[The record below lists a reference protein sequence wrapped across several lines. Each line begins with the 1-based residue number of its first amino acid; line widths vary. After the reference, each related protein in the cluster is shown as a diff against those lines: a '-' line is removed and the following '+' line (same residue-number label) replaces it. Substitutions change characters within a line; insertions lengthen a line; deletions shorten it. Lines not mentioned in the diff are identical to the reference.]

1 MDEGSVKSYSTR
13 PMSTSSQAIRVGL
26 AVRGF
31 SIIGGAPAINWRARR
46 AARTTYANWLSGA
59 LVCTLI
65 SVFPPKRCQKFF
77 YPPAAAQT
85 RATQRGDDRFDV
97 FSGPIHIIIDDDIVI
112 LAKGRN
118 FVASAGQPPGDF
130 VAGILSSACEPAL
143 QLFAGGRQNKDSHGF
158 GQLLFYLRGAL
169 YVNFE
174 HQVQS
179 SGPGLLQ
186 PFLRSAV
193 GMLAEYPGIFEEF
206 AAGNQGAEL
215 GFRDE
220 IIAFSARFGRAARP
234 GRSEEH
240 TSELQSH
247 VNLVCRLLL
256 EKKNSRTTHSP
267 ASPRSSPSR

>member
-77 YPPAAAQT
+77 YPPAAART
-85 RATQRGDDRFDV
+85 RAAQRGDDRFDI
-97 FSGPIHIIIDDDIVI
+97 FPGPIHIVIDDHIVI
-112 LAKGRN
+112 LAEGRN
-118 FVASAGQPPGDF
+118 FVASARQPPGDF
-130 VAGILSSACEPAL
+130 VAGVLSAASQPAL
-143 QLFAGGRQNKDSHGF
+143 EFPAGRRQDEDSHRF

-179 SGPGLLQ
+179 GGPGLLQ

-206 AAGNQGAEL
+206 AAGNHGAEL

-220 IIAFSARFGRAARP
+220 IIAFSTRFGRAAGP
-234 GRSEEH
+234 GGAGNGLHGPRH
-240 TSELQSH
+240 LQNPLHQSG
-247 VNLVCRLLL
+247 L
-256 EKKNSRTTHSP
+256 P
-267 ASPRSSPSR
+267 